1 MSIRSGPIDVLEGG
15 EMQAS
20 ELSAAAVQV
29 LTGGVS
35 ASAEQTAAVRELI
48 WGQLGRSTLGA
59 SALARLHDQPGEG
72 SASIAGSVIA
82 DELRAEPNFAERLR
96 TVLQPL
102 FPLPAHHASH
112 GFTTVPPPPVL
123 PPRPTASTP
132 PAALDPAEVRKV
144 WLLGLPQ
151 FLLAYLVLS
160 LTSSLIGTVM
170 AFQVVVLLVSAG
182 LAAYGGRRAFLLLRH
197 ARTTSLIAATVL
209 DVLVL
214 IRLALWLVG
223 V

>member
-1 MSIRSGPIDVLEGG
+1 
-15 EMQAS
+15 MQAS

-29 LTGGVS
+29 MTGGAS
-35 ASAEQTAAVRELI
+35 ASAEQIAAVRGLI

-72 SASIAGSVIA
+72 SASIVGSVIA
-82 DELRAEPNFAERLR
+82 DELRADPNFAERLR
-96 TVLQPL
+96 TALQPL
-102 FPLPAHHASH
+102 PTLPAHNSSH
-112 GFTTVPPPPVL
+112 TTGPPPPVL
-123 PPRPTASTP
+123 PPKPSVSTP

-160 LTSSLIGTVM
+160 LTSSLTGAGT
-170 AFQVVVLLVSAG
+170 ALQVVVLLVSAS
-182 LAAYGGRRAFLLLRH
+182 LAAYGGWRACLLLRQ
-197 ARTTSLIAATVL
+197 ARSTPLIAATVL

-214 IRLALWLVG
+214 IRLVLWLVG

>member
-1 MSIRSGPIDVLEGG
+1 
-15 EMQAS
+15 MQAS
-20 ELSAAAVQV
+20 ELAAAAVQV

-35 ASAEQTAAVRELI
+35 ASAGQTTAVRELI
-48 WGQLGRSTLGA
+48 WGQLGRSALGA

-72 SASIAGSVIA
+72 SASIVGSVIA
-82 DELRAEPNFAERLR
+82 DELRADPNFAERLR

-102 FPLPAHHASH
+102 STLPAPNSSH
-112 GFTTVPPPPVL
+112 GITTGPPPPVL
-123 PPRPTASTP
+123 PPKPSVSTP

-160 LTSSLIGTVM
+160 LTSSLTGTGM
-170 AFQVVVLLVSAG
+170 ALQVVVLLASAS
-182 LAAYGGRRAFLLLRH
+182 LAAYGGWRARLLLRQ
-197 ARTTSLIAATVL
+197 ARSTPLIAATVL